1 MGIFEIILI
10 LIVALIVLGP
20 EQMPELVR
28 SGIRIYREI
37 RTAANDVI
45 QEISES
51 LNDPPQTLDQTAEP
65 LEPPAVHRESAGAI
79 GETGPNGVTAT
90 PADEPGQAAADPD
103 STDKPRPSDRT

>member
-28 SGIRIYREI
+28 SGIRVYREI

-51 LNDPPQTLDQTAEP
+51 LNDPPPPLDQTAEP
-65 LEPPAVHRESAGAI
+65 LEPPFVHRENLDTI
-79 GETGPNGVTAT
+79 GEKESNGVSTAPASEPGLPSPPN
-90 PADEPGQAAADPD
+90 PAD
-103 STDKPRPSDRT
+103 KPPPFHRT

>member
-51 LNDPPQTLDQTAEP
+51 LNDPPQSLDQAAEP
-65 LEPPAVHRESAGAI
+65 LEPPAVHRENAGAI
-79 GETGPNGVTAT
+79 GQAGTNGPT
-90 PADEPGQAAADPD
+90 PADEPDQMAAEPD
-103 STDKPRPSDRT
+103 SADKPRPSDRA